1 MANESESRPEQDESG
16 SRATLPASLAGPGGD
31 RAQPASRGESS
42 AFAGLAPKLAIIVA
56 VIASAIAGA
65 LWWQYRQ
72 FYVELAGKDELLLD
86 SIEGTRAN
94 LRRIDDD
101 LNALE
106 NIVGRGAA
114 DLSTQQGEFETLI
127 TELRALDRRLEALQG
142 GRLDARDTWLREQ
155 AEYYLVLANTELTL
169 GRRVDNSI
177 QALELADDLLRDI
190 GDPGLLDVRAAIA
203 AERQALRALALP
215 DRDGLAVSLRTLAE
229 RVADLPMRATNPD
242 PYSTSAAGL
251 DEVEPGVARLWAS
264 TKAALSSIIRIE
276 KQDAQIGPLLSEAER
291 RVARRQLELELANA
305 RAAVLAGGQ
314 EEFRASLV
322 AADLILSRDF
332 DQSAEAIGEA
342 RGQLASLV
350 VIDLAPALPDISES
364 LLLLRA
370 APGGR

>member
-1 MANESESRPEQDESG
+1 MANENETRPEQDQG
-16 SRATLPASLAGPGGD
+16 SDAALLPASLESPAGEHPQ
-31 RAQPASRGESS
+31 RAAHAESS
-42 AFAGLAPKLAIIVA
+42 ALAGLAPKLAIVVA

-72 FYVELAGKDELLLD
+72 FYVELAGTDEILLD
-86 SIEGTRAN
+86 SIEGARAG
-94 LRRIDDD
+94 LRRVDDD

-106 NIVGRGAA
+106 SIVGRGAA
-114 DLSTQQGEFETLI
+114 DLSTQRAEFETLLV
-127 TELRALDRRLEALQG
+127 ELRALDRRIEALQG

-169 GRRVDNSI
+169 GQRVDNAI
-177 QALELADDLLRDI
+177 QALDLADDLLRDI

-203 AERQALRALALP
+203 AERQALRAVALP
-215 DRDGLAVSLRTLAE
+215 DREGLAVSLRTLAE
-229 RVADLPMRATNPD
+229 RVPDLPMRATNPD
-242 PYSTSAAGL
+242 PYSSGEAGL
-251 DEVEPGVARLWAS
+251 EDVEPGLARLWAS
-264 TKAALSSIIRIE
+264 TKAALGSIIRIE

-291 RVARRQLELELANA
+291 RVARRQLELELAVA
-305 RAAVLAGGQ
+305 RAAVLAARQ

-322 AADLILSRDF
+322 AADQILSRDF
-332 DQSAEAIGEA
+332 DQSAAAIGEA

-370 APGGR
+370 AHGGQ

>member
-1 MANESESRPEQDESG
+1 MANDSETRPEQDEG
-16 SRATLPASLAGPGGD
+16 SRAVAIPASLDAPGGD
-31 RAQPASRGESS
+31 SAPPAAGAGSS
-42 AFAGLAPKLAIIVA
+42 VLAGLAPKLAIIVA
-56 VIASAIAGA
+56 IVASAIAGA

-72 FYVELAGKDELLLD
+72 FYVELAGKDEVLLD
-86 SIEGTRAN
+86 SIEGARAN

-106 NIVGRGAA
+106 TVVGRGAA
-114 DLSTQQGEFETLI
+114 DMSTQRSEFETLL
-127 TELRALDRRLEALQG
+127 TELRALDRRIEALQG

-155 AEYYLVLANTELTL
+155 AEYYLVLANTELAL

-203 AERQALRALALP
+203 GERQALRALALP
-215 DRDGLAVSLRTLAE
+215 DLDGLAVSLRTLAE

-242 PYSTSAAGL
+242 PYSTDAAGL
-251 DEVEPGVARLWAS
+251 EDVEPGVARLWAS
-264 TKAALSSIIRIE
+264 TKAALGSIIRIE

-305 RAAVLAGGQ
+305 RAAVLAGRQ

-332 DQSAEAIGEA
+332 DQGAAAIGEA

-370 APGGR
+370 APGGQ

>member
-1 MANESESRPEQDESG
+1 MANESESRPEQDEGG
-16 SRATLPASLAGPGGD
+16 SRVALPVSLEAAGGD
-31 RAQPASRGESS
+31 RASAAYAESS
-42 AFAGLAPKLAIIVA
+42 ALAGLAPKLAIIVA
-56 VIASAIAGA
+56 IVASAIAGA

-72 FYVELAGKDELLLD
+72 FYVELAGKDESLLD
-86 SIEGTRAN
+86 SIEGARAN

-106 NIVGRGAA
+106 TIVGRGAA
-114 DLSTQQGEFETLI
+114 DMATQRGEFETLI
-127 TELRALDRRLEALQG
+127 TEQRALDRRIEALQG

-190 GDPGLLDVRAAIA
+190 GDPGLLDVRASIA

-215 DRDGLAVSLRTLAE
+215 DLDGLAVSLRTLAE

-242 PYSTSAAGL
+242 PYSTDAAGL
-251 DEVEPGVARLWAS
+251 EDVEPGVARLWAS
-264 TKAALSSIIRIE
+264 TKATLSSIIRIE

-305 RAAVLAGGQ
+305 RAAVLAGRQ

-350 VIDLAPALPDISES
+350 VIDLAPTLPDISES

-370 APGGR
+370 AHGGQ

>member
-1 MANESESRPEQDESG
+1 MANEHETRPGQDEG
-16 SRATLPASLAGPGGD
+16 GHAIALPAPPDSPGVEQPEPAA
-31 RAQPASRGESS
+31 RAESS
-42 AFAGLAPKLAIIVA
+42 ALAGLAPKLAIIVA

-72 FYVELAGKDELLLD
+72 FYVELAGFDESLLD
-86 SIEGTRAN
+86 NIEDTRAN

-101 LNALE
+101 LDALE
-106 NIVGRGAA
+106 GIVGRGTA
-114 DLSTQQGEFETLI
+114 DMSTQRGELETLLV
-127 TELRALDRRLEALQG
+127 EQRALDRRIEALQG

-169 GRRVDNSI
+169 GRRVDNAI

-203 AERQALRALALP
+203 AERQALRAIALP
-215 DRDGLAVSLRTLAE
+215 DLEGLAVSLRTLAE
-229 RVADLPMRATNPD
+229 RVPDLPMRAANPD
-242 PYSTSAAGL
+242 PYSAGEAGL
-251 DEVEPGVARLWAS
+251 DEVEPGLARLWAS
-264 TKAALSSIIRIE
+264 TKAALASIIRIE

-305 RAAVLAGGQ
+305 RAAVLASRQ

-322 AADLILSRDF
+322 AADQILSRDF
-332 DQSAEAIGEA
+332 DQSAAAIGEA
-342 RGQLASLV
+342 RGQLAALV

-364 LLLLRA
+364 LLLFRA
-370 APGGR
+370 ARGAE

>member
-1 MANESESRPEQDESG
+1 MANDNETRPEQDQDSG
-16 SRATLPASLAGPGGD
+16 GATLPAALTAPGPD
-31 RAQPASRGESS
+31 RAQPKPRGEPT
-42 AFAGLAPKLAIIVA
+42 ALAGLAPKLAIIVA
-56 VIASAIAGA
+56 IVASAIAGA

-72 FYVELAGKDELLLD
+72 FYVELAGADETLQDRIDDVLA
-86 SIEGTRAN
+86 SV
-94 LRRIDDD
+94 RRIDDG

-106 NIVGRGAA
+106 SIVARGAA
-114 DLSTQQGEFETLI
+114 DLSTQQGEFEALI
-127 TELRALDRRLEALQG
+127 TEQRALDRRIEALQG

-169 GRRVDNSI
+169 GRRVGNAI

-215 DRDGLAVSLRTLAE
+215 DLDGLAVSLRTLAA
-229 RVADLPMRATNPD
+229 RVADLPMRALSPD
-242 PYSTSAAGL
+242 PYSAEAAAL
-251 DEVEPGVARLWAS
+251 AEVEPGFARLWAS
-264 TKAALSSIIRIE
+264 TRAALGSIIRIE
-276 KQDAQIGPLLSEAER
+276 KHDAQIGPLLSEAER

-305 RAAVLAGGQ
+305 RAAVLAGRQ

-332 DQSAEAIGEA
+332 DQSAAAIGEA

-370 APGGR
+370 AHGGQ

>member
-1 MANESESRPEQDESG
+1 MTNVNETRPEQDESSSAAALPAPAG
-16 SRATLPASLAGPGGD
+16 SPDGERPHRASRA
-31 RAQPASRGESS
+31 ESS
-42 AFAGLAPKLAIIVA
+42 ALAGLAPKLAIIVA

-72 FYVELAGKDELLLD
+72 FYVELAGADESLLE

-106 NIVGRGAA
+106 NFVGRGAA
-114 DLSTQQGEFETLI
+114 DLSAQQGEFETLI
-127 TELRALDRRLEALQG
+127 TELRALDRRIEALQG

-169 GRRVDNSI
+169 GRRVDNSL
-177 QALELADDLLRDI
+177 QALDLADDLLRDI

-203 AERQALRALALP
+203 AERQALRALAMP

-229 RVADLPMRATNPD
+229 RVADLPMRATNPE
-242 PYSTSAAGL
+242 PYGAVAAGL
-251 DEVEPGVARLWAS
+251 DEVEPGLARLWAS
-264 TKAALSSIIRIE
+264 TRAALASIIRIE
-276 KQDAQIGPLLSEAER
+276 QQDAQIGPLLSEAER

-305 RAAVLAGGQ
+305 RAAVLTGGQ

-332 DQSAEAIGEA
+332 DQSAAAIGEA

-370 APGGR
+370 APGGQ

>member
-1 MANESESRPEQDESG
+1 MANQSESRPEQDDSG
-16 SRATLPASLAGPGGD
+16 SRVTLPVSLEAPVGD
-31 RAQPASRGESS
+31 SAQQASRTEPS
-42 AFAGLAPKLAIIVA
+42 ALAGLAPKLAIVVAIV
-56 VIASAIAGA
+56 ASAIAGA

-72 FYVELAGKDELLLD
+72 FYVELAGTDEDLLE
-86 SIEGTRAN
+86 SIEGARAN

-106 NIVGRGAA
+106 GIVGRGAA
-114 DLSTQQGEFETLI
+114 DLSTQRSEFEALI
-127 TELRALDRRLEALQG
+127 TEQRALDRRIEALQG

-169 GRRVDNSI
+169 GRRVDNAI
-177 QALELADDLLRDI
+177 QALDLADDLLRDI

-215 DRDGLAVSLRTLAE
+215 DLDGLAVSLRTLGE

-242 PYSTSAAGL
+242 PYSTGEAGL
-251 DEVEPGVARLWAS
+251 DQVEPGFARLWAS
-264 TKAALSSIIRIE
+264 TKAALGSIIRIE

-305 RAAVLAGGQ
+305 RAAVLAGRQ

-332 DQSAEAIGEA
+332 DQSAEAIGAA

-370 APGGR
+370 AHGGQ